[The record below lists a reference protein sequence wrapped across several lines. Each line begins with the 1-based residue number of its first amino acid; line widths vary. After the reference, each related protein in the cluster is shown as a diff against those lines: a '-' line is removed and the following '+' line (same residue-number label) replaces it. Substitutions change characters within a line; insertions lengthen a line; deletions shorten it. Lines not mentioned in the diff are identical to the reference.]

1 MELLLEHVTVN
12 ETRAFDIL
20 PTREAGVNILNISF
34 LSISSQFMVLNINT
48 VRNQLKQPKT
58 IYNDLKRPKT
68 I

>member
-34 LSISSQFMVLNINT
+34 LSISSQFMVLNT

-58 IYNDLKRPKT
+58 I
-68 I
+68 